1 MAASEAMTPLAAQ
14 ASRKPRRGLLAGIT
28 PASRWYWVRLLL
40 TNPVAI
46 VSGIILLILAGL
58 SIFAPLIAPADPK
71 FLDPVNRLLEPS
83 RENLMGTDDG
93 GRDIFS
99 RILYGGRVSLAIG
112 LTVML
117 AAALL
122 GTTLGLIS
130 GYFQGWVDTVIMR
143 TMDGLMAFP
152 SILLAIAIM
161 VSLGA
166 GATNVWIALVIVYT
180 PTIARL
186 VRSSTLVLSQMQYV
200 ESAKSIGLGNS
211 TILRRY
217 IFPNAL
223 SPLIV
228 QCTFV
233 IAFAIIAEA
242 SLSFLGAG
250 VHPETPTWGNMLR
263 DGQRLIQR
271 AWWPAIFPGSALVLL
286 VLSLNLLGDALRDAL
301 DPRARER

>member
-1 MAASEAMTPLAAQ
+1 MAASEATTPLAAQ
-14 ASRKPRRGLLAGIT
+14 ASRKPRKGLLSGIT

-46 VSGIILLILAGL
+46 VSGIILIILVGL
-58 SIFAPLIAPADPK
+58 SLFAPLIAPADPA

-83 RENLMGTDDG
+83 RENLFGTDDG

-99 RILYGGRVSLAIG
+99 RILYGGRVSLIIG
-112 LTVML
+112 VTVML

-122 GTTLGLIS
+122 GTVLGLAS
-130 GYFQGWVDTVIMR
+130 GYYGGVIDTIIMR

-166 GATNVWIALVIVYT
+166 GAKNVWIALVIVYT

-186 VRSSTLVLSQMQYV
+186 VRSSTLVLSQQQYV
-200 ESAKSIGLGNS
+200 ESAKSIGLTNP
-211 TILRRY
+211 TILRKY

-233 IAFAIIAEA
+233 IAFSIIAEA

>member
-1 MAASEAMTPLAAQ
+1 MAASDVSTPLAAQ
-14 ASRKPRRGLLAGIT
+14 SSRPVKRGWLARIAPT
-28 PASRWYWVRLLL
+28 SRWYWVRVLL
-40 TNPVAI
+40 TNPVAV
-46 VSGIILLILAGL
+46 VSGVILLILTFV
-58 SIFAPLIAPADPK
+58 SVFAPLLVPKDPF
-71 FLDPVNRLLEPS
+71 FLDPINRLLEPS
-83 RENLMGTDDG
+83 RQNWMGTDDF

-99 RILYGGRVSLAIG
+99 RILYGGRVSLLIG
-112 LTVML
+112 VSVML
-117 AAALL
+117 AAAFF
-122 GTTLGLIS
+122 GTVLGLVS
-130 GYFQGWVDTVIMR
+130 GYFPRLDSWIMR
-143 TMDGLMAFP
+143 AMDGLMAFP

-166 GATNVWIALVIVYT
+166 GARNVWIALVIVYT

-186 VRSSTLVLSQMQYV
+186 VRSSTLVLSQQAYV
-200 ESAKSIGLGNS
+200 ESARSIGLGNGA
-211 TILRRY
+211 ILGKY

-233 IAFAIIAEA
+233 IAFSIIAEA

-301 DPRARER
+301 DPRVRER

>member
-1 MAASEAMTPLAAQ
+1 MAASEATTPLAAR
-14 ASRKPRRGLLAGIT
+14 ASVSPKKGLLARIT

-46 VSGIILLILAGL
+46 VSGSILLILVLLAL
-58 SIFAPLIAPADPK
+58 LAPLIAPADPT

-83 RENLMGTDDG
+83 RDNLMGTDDG

-99 RILYGGRVSLAIG
+99 RILYGGRVSLLIG
-112 LTVML
+112 VTVML
-117 AAALL
+117 TSAVL
-122 GTTLGLIS
+122 GTILGLTS
-130 GYFQGWVDTVIMR
+130 GFFGGVIDTIIMR

-166 GATNVWIALVIVYT
+166 GAINVWIALVIVYT

-186 VRSSTLVLSQMQYV
+186 VRGSTLVLSQQQYV
-200 ESAKSIGLGNS
+200 ESARSIGLGNGS
-211 TILRRY
+211 ILLRY

-233 IAFAIIAEA
+233 VAFAIIAEA

-301 DPRARER
+301 DPRVRDR